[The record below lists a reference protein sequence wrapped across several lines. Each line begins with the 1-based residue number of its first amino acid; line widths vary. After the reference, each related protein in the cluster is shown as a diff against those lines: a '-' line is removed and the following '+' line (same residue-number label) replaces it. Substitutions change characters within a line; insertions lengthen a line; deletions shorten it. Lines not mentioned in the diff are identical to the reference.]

1 MIKRYNQFVKGINEE
16 FEMGDGQPAPIT
28 RPSEPTTT
36 PDIRP
41 RPTRPGITPTEV
53 PSEEDAPLASGQKV
67 IDRFESVYNNA
78 SDEDKKE
85 IDSYFEK

>member
-1 MIKRYNQFVKGINEE
+1 MSYIKKYQRFVEE
-16 FEMGDGQPAPIT
+16 FVMDTETKPSTPI
-28 RPSEPTTT
+28 TT
-36 PDIRP
+36 PDTPTRP
-41 RPTRPGITPTEV
+41 RPTRPGITPTEI
-53 PSEEDAPLASGQKV
+53 PSEEDAPLAYGQKV

>member
-1 MIKRYNQFVKGINEE
+1 M
-16 FEMGDGQPAPIT
+16 
-28 RPSEPTTT
+28 
-36 PDIRP
+36 
-41 RPTRPGITPTEV
+41 PTRPGITPTEI
-53 PSEEDAPLASGQKV
+53 PSEEDAPLAYGQKV